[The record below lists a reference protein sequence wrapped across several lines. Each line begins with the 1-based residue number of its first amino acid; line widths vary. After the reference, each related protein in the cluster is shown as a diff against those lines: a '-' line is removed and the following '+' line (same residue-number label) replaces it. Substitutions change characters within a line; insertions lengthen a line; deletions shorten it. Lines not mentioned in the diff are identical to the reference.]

1 MAMSEKIKIVLLKK
15 KMTVSALAEK
25 LNTSQS
31 NLSNKLKRDNF
42 SEKELVEIARALDCE
57 FNGYFQMSDTG
68 EII

>member
-31 NLSNKLKRDNF
+31 NLSNKLRRDNF
-42 SEKELVEIARALDCE
+42 SEKELVEIAHALDCE
-57 FNGYFQMSDTG
+57 FNGYFKMFDTE